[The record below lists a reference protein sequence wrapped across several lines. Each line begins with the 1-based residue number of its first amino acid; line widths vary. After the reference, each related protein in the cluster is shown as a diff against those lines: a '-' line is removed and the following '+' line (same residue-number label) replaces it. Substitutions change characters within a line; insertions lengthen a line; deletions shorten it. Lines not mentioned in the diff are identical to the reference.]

1 MRLTTSLLAATAL
14 HGVVVASAAAVLS
27 RVAPARP
34 AATPATV
41 EVEVMAPAP
50 DPVAEAVTSATEGP
64 TEAAAP
70 ARARTRSP
78 HRHVGLALDPSTR
91 GATGPATM
99 LSETQVPAPG
109 AATHGDA
116 LADPT
121 APAGGGR
128 APDGSATMLSA
139 TPRYR
144 TNPRPD
150 YPLPCKRRREEGT
163 VLLNVFVQT
172 DGLPATVSLN
182 RSSGHPLLD
191 ASALAAVRRW
201 TFEPAR
207 AAGLAVSSL
216 VVVPVRFSLLEPP

>member
-14 HGVVVASAAAVLS
+14 HGVVVACAAAVLS

-34 AATPATV
+34 AAAVATV
-41 EVEVMAPAP
+41 EVEVIAPVP
-50 DPVAEAVTSATEGP
+50 DPIAEAVGTGTEAP
-64 TEAAAP
+64 TEAVAP
-70 ARARTRSP
+70 ARTRTRSP
-78 HRHVGLALDPSTR
+78 HRHVGRVMGPATP
-91 GATGPATM
+91 ATGPATM
-99 LSETQVPAPG
+99 LSETQVPVPG
-109 AATHGDA
+109 AAIHGDA
-116 LADPT
+116 LADAT
-121 APAGGGR
+121 APEGGGR
-128 APDGSATMLSA
+128 VPDGTAARSSA